1 MSYSLEKIR
10 RKSDGAILYDHIFD
24 ACDTH
29 SIYDEDLNL
38 IIQDHGFN
46 IGYEEGRGWIDGVDY
61 ENVPFDSDEEYWNIW
76 NSIKKYKYNV

>member
-10 RKSDGAILYDHIFD
+10 RKSDGVVLYDYIFD

-29 SIYDEDLNL
+29 NIYDEDLNL